1 MKKSVIMFVA
11 VASSLL
17 SQAQI
22 GLFNKDVDQQWNET
36 LYGVGIGEI
45 ECIEERVITKG
56 DAIIRDESTV
66 VPIIQNGNDTIG
78 FFRQDGEKYYY
89 TSKTF
94 GKEFLLYDFGVQTGD
109 VVSICYDL
117 LWGMYDDLPQE
128 IEEVTKFTVT
138 KVDLITDKNGTERK
152 RISLDC
158 GDVWIEGIG
167 SLNGLIH
174 SCRMGS
180 GAYTKLLSY
189 KENGAVIMEYEP
201 DCLCEKTA
209 INTILSQI
217 KISPNPVLNEVQ
229 ITFPTDNNEIKIYDL
244 QGKLLLQQ
252 NVGQMAEVNVSM
264 LPKGTYVLMVNN
276 SERMTFIKR

>member
-1 MKKSVIMFVA
+1 MKKQIFLFAILVLP
-11 VASSLL
+11 LL

-36 LYGVGIGEI
+36 LYVVGIGEI

-66 VPIIQNGNDTIG
+66 VPIIQNRNDTIG

-174 SCRMGS
+174 SCRMGD

-217 KISPNPVLNEVQ
+217 KISPNPVHDELHLTLPNAE
-229 ITFPTDNNEIKIYDL
+229 NEIKIYDL

-252 NVGQMAEVNVSM
+252 NVGFSAEINVSM
-264 LPKGTYVLMVNN
+264 LTAGTYVLVINGE
-276 SERMTFIKR
+276 SYKFVKE

>member
-1 MKKSVIMFVA
+1 MKKQFFLFAILV
-11 VASSLL
+11 SSLL

-36 LYGVGIGEI
+36 VYGVGIGEI

-94 GKEFLLYDFGVQTGD
+94 GKEFMLYDFGVQTGD
-109 VVSICYDL
+109 VVSVCYDL
-117 LWGMYDDLPQE
+117 LWGLYDDLPQE

-138 KVDLITDKNGTERK
+138 KVDLITDKNGTKRK

-174 SCRMGS
+174 SCRMGD

-217 KISPNPVLNEVQ
+217 KISPNPVHDELHLTLPKAE
-229 ITFPTDNNEIKIYDL
+229 NEIKIFDL
-244 QGKLLLQQ
+244 QGKLLSQQ
-252 NVGQMAEVNVSM
+252 NVGFSAEINVSM
-264 LPKGTYVLMVNN
+264 LQTGTYVLVVNGE
-276 SERMTFIKR
+276 SYKFVKE

>member
-1 MKKSVIMFVA
+1 MKKQIFLFAILV
-11 VASSLL
+11 SSLL

-36 LYGVGIGEI
+36 LYVVGIGEI

-94 GKEFLLYDFGVQTGD
+94 GKEFMLYDFGVQTGD

-117 LWGMYDDLPQE
+117 LWGLYDDLPQE

-152 RISLDC
+152 RILLDC

-174 SCRMGS
+174 SCRMGD

-217 KISPNPVLNEVQ
+217 KISPNPVHDELHLTLPNAE
-229 ITFPTDNNEIKIYDL
+229 NEIKIYDL

-252 NVGQMAEVNVSM
+252 NVEFSAELNVSM
-264 LPKGTYVLMVNN
+264 LPKGTYVLVVNN
-276 SERMTFIKR
+276 SESLTFIKQ